1 MAEEAKKTAPPPA
14 AKNEQAPKPAKRPM
28 RSIMI
33 LVVIMVVEAGIFGA
47 LMMAMR
53 PHEAGG
59 AQSEQALP
67 SQPVDTSVEI
77 KLDDFRA
84 ANYQTGATIFYD
96 LTIHLRVDLVSK
108 ERVNELIEKHKATI
122 RDRLRSI
129 VQESEPRYFTE
140 THLTTLKGRI
150 QAMLD
155 AVIGEGMVKEVLI
168 SECMPFKAP

>member
-1 MAEEAKKTAPPPA
+1 MAEETKKTASPPPA
-14 AKNEQAPKPAKRPM
+14 AKTEAEKKPKRPM
-28 RSIMI
+28 RSILI
-33 LVVIMVVEAGIFGA
+33 LAVIMVVEAGIFGG

-59 AQSEQALP
+59 AQAEQALP
-67 SQPVDTSVEI
+67 SQPVDTSVEL

-96 LTIHLRVDLVSK
+96 LTIHIRVDLVSK
-108 ERVNELIEKHKATI
+108 EKLTDLIDKHKATI

-129 VQESEPRYFTE
+129 VQDSEPRFFTE